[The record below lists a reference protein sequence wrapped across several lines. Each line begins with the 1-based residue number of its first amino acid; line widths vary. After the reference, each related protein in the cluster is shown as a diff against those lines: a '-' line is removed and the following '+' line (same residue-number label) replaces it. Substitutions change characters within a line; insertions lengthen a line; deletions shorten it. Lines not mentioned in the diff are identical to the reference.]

1 MQNPRG
7 ERRDSMQASRP
18 VEVGAYRYGPVHA
31 QGRDVLRVARQRKN
45 TETLAQRVDT
55 TRAYV
60 AAANDQYPRTSEFAK
75 FLWGF
80 HEAGL

>member
-18 VEVGAYRYGPVHA
+18 VEVGVYRDGAVHA
-31 QGRDVLRVARQRKN
+31 QSRGVLRVARHRKN
-45 TETLAQRVDT
+45 TETLSQRVDT

-60 AAANDQYPRTSEFAK
+60 AAANDQHPRTSKFAK
-75 FLWGF
+75 FL
-80 HEAGL
+80 